1 MVKTITD
8 LRGRQLMQQ
17 KHSTLAPFRIA
28 IFRNLWSA
36 TLISNLGGLIQGVG
50 ASWLMVSLTTSS
62 ALVSLVQAANTLPI
76 VILSLVAGALADNF
90 NRRRIMIL
98 SQLCMMFVS
107 AALAVLTLCGWMTP
121 PLLLLFTFLI
131 GCCGAVYNP
140 PWQATVGD
148 IVPRE
153 QISSAV
159 TLNSVG
165 FNLMRS
171 VGPAVGGGIVATW
184 GSAIAFIC
192 NAFSYIP
199 LLGALLFWKPTYKKS
214 RLPRERLVG
223 AMSDGLRYVMMSPH
237 IINIM
242 VRAFLFGCGAISI
255 LSLLPLV
262 ARDELGG
269 NAQVFGIL
277 LGFFGVGAI
286 LGGVINAWV
295 RERFMSE
302 TIVVFSFIGFAFSC
316 LFLGLS
322 SSSFLSYIML
332 LPAGMCWVLALSLFN
347 TTVQLST
354 PRWVVSR
361 ALALY
366 QTSSFGGM
374 ALGSWLWGSLAD
386 GYGTKMALVICAV
399 FLMIGAV
406 AGLKFRIYEIPS
418 INLEPNDQ
426 FREPEL
432 RLDLKAR
439 SGPIMI
445 MIDYEISEADL
456 PRFLKLMQIRRRHR
470 IRDGARNWALL
481 RDLENP
487 ECWTESYGMSTW
499 VDYLRHNHRRMQE
512 DVDLIDK
519 LRKLNRAPQGV
530 RVHRMIERN
539 TVPHVDEMHLKPP
552 AEPPV

>member
-1 MVKTITD
+1 
-8 LRGRQLMQQ
+8 MQQ
-17 KHSTLAPFRIA
+17 KHSTLAPFKVTV
-28 IFRNLWSA
+28 FRNLWSA
-36 TLISNLGGLIQGVG
+36 TLVSNLGGLIQGVG

-98 SQLCMMFVS
+98 AQFFMMVVS
-107 AALAVLTLCGWMTP
+107 VLLAVLTLTGWMTP
-121 PLLLLFTFLI
+121 LLLLLFTFLI

-171 VGPAVGGGIVATW
+171 VGPAIGGVIVAAW
-184 GSAIAFIC
+184 GSAVAFIF
-192 NAFSYIP
+192 NAFCYIP
-199 LLGALLFWKPTYKKS
+199 LIGALFLWKPSYKKS
-214 RLPRERLVG
+214 KLPREGIVG

-262 ARDELGG
+262 ARNELHG
-269 NAQVFGIL
+269 NALVFGSL

-286 LGGVINAWV
+286 VGGVINAWV
-295 RERFMSE
+295 RARFASE
-302 TIVVFSFIGFAFSC
+302 TITIISFIGFAFSC
-316 LFLGLS
+316 LLLGLS
-322 SSSFLSYIML
+322 RSFILSHL
-332 LPAGMCWVLALSLFN
+332 VLFPAGMCWVLALSLFN
-347 TTVQLST
+347 TSVQLST

-386 GYGTKMALVICAV
+386 GYGTKITLIICAAFLVI
-399 FLMIGAV
+399 GAI
-406 AGLKFRIYEIPS
+406 AGLKFHIYEVPS

-432 RLDLKAR
+432 RLDLRAR
-439 SGPIMI
+439 SGPITI
-445 MIDYEISEADL
+445 MIDYEIDEADL
-456 PRFLKLMQIRRRHR
+456 PKFLKLMQTRRRHR

-481 RDLENP
+481 RDLEKP
-487 ECWTESYGMSTW
+487 ECWTESYSMPTW
-499 VDYLRHNHRRMQE
+499 VDYLRHNHRRMQD
-512 DVDLIDK
+512 DVELIDK
-519 LRKLNRAPQGV
+519 LRQLNRAPEGV
-530 RVHRMIERN
+530 RIHRMIERN

-552 AEPPV
+552 LEPRL